1 MASEQ
6 GSPYED
12 PDAQDLA
19 DRRVREM
26 ALQRL
31 LDDLTARL
39 AGRPED
45 EVLPEVDRVLAAEG
59 FTDMPPRWREAVV
72 SSVVQGTPY
81 VVSVDTEGERTRDVT
96 GGRAGD

>member
-1 MASEQ
+1 MASDQ
-6 GSPYED
+6 GSPYVD
-12 PDAQDLA
+12 PAAQDQA
-19 DRRVREM
+19 DRRVREV

-39 AGRPED
+39 AGHPED

-72 SSVVQGTPY
+72 SSVAQGTPY
-81 VVSVDTEGERTRDVT
+81 VVSADTQDERARHLA
-96 GGRAGD
+96 GGAAGD

>member
-1 MASEQ
+1 MASDQ
-6 GSPYED
+6 GSPYVD
-12 PDAQDLA
+12 PDAQDQA

-26 ALQRL
+26 TLQRL

-39 AGRPED
+39 AGQPED
-45 EVLPEVDRVLAAEG
+45 EVLPEVDRVLASEG

-81 VVSVDTEGERTRDVT
+81 VVSADTEDGRVRDLS
-96 GGRAGD
+96 GGGAGD